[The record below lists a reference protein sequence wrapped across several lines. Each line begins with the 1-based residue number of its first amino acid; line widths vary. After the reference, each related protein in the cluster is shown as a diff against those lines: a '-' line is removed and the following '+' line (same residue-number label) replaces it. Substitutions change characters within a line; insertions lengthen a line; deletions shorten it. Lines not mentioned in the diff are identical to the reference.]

1 MSRVSIRFHAATAL
15 ALGLAISTAGCNRSA
30 PPADAAASA
39 GSPVAP
45 ERPEA
50 PPPHT
55 VALATAAPA
64 EATASE
70 SSLATRLNQL
80 RGKTPE
86 LEASLRE
93 ASFDGGASS
102 SLVVLAG
109 GRQTDVARPVPDR
122 HERWEIR
129 FASGT
134 SVEAYARQLDSFKIE
149 LGVIGGQ
156 QQVTYLTNLSNPKP
170 TSRLG
175 DGADD
180 RRLYLIWQRGA
191 ISEVDRQIAAR
202 AGVTVGGAVI
212 AHFLPKE
219 VEEELSRLEDA
230 FAKQLNIT
238 KIGKT
243 VFGIR
248 SSGQDSFRF
257 YVIEQKADSR

>member
-1 MSRVSIRFHAATAL
+1 MSRVSIRFPAATAL
-15 ALGLAISTAGCNRSA
+15 VLVLASCTAGCNRSA
-30 PPADAAASA
+30 PQADAAASA
-39 GSPVAP
+39 GNPIAP
-45 ERPEA
+45 ERPAA

-55 VALATAAPA
+55 VALATVAPA
-64 EATASE
+64 EAAASGT
-70 SSLATRLNQL
+70 SLARLNQP
-80 RGKTPE
+80 GGFTPE

-109 GRQTDVARPVPDR
+109 GRQTDVPRPAPDR

-175 DGADD
+175 DGAAD

-257 YVIEQKADSR
+257 YVIEQK